1 MKKTFKGQI
10 EITVICIIIGL
21 MIVTQYKSVSQLGG
35 FVSTTRAQEL
45 AGQLNE
51 LRKEKDALSKKVV
64 ELQNEINEF
73 EDQVVH
79 DSKIVENL
87 RKNTQ
92 LAQMSAGLLEV
103 KGPGI
108 IITLD
113 YTPLEEDMGFDPFLI
128 YPEYLLL
135 LLNELNSSGAEAI
148 AINEQRI
155 ISTSEIRLAGNH
167 IVINGEKFSRP
178 FVFKVIGDAK
188 TLQSA
193 IELRGGIVELLNS
206 NYIQVT
212 IKSED
217 EIIIPSYKSI
227 IDFNYARPV
236 EDN

>member
-1 MKKTFKGQI
+1 M
-10 EITVICIIIGL
+10 
-21 MIVTQYKSVSQLGG
+21 
-35 FVSTTRAQEL
+35 
-45 AGQLNE
+45 
-51 LRKEKDALSKKVV
+51 
-64 ELQNEINEF
+64 
-73 EDQVVH
+73 
-79 DSKIVENL
+79 
-87 RKNTQ
+87 
-92 LAQMSAGLLEV
+92 
-103 KGPGI
+103 
-108 IITLD
+108 
-113 YTPLEEDMGFDPFLI
+113 
-128 YPEYLLL
+128 L

-227 IDFNYARPV
+227 IDFNYARLQKII
-236 EDN
+236 NNRRSHQ